1 MERASSMGSNVSG
14 GPGGGPMEVVSED
27 AEMTGADWGNALK
40 ILADLEQGMHHEH
53 PEGCAQ

>member
-1 MERASSMGSNVSG
+1 
-14 GPGGGPMEVVSED
+14 MEVVSED